1 MDVDSKNINK
11 NSNSKKEKDGIID
24 KKPESIKMD
33 ILYFKEEILHEVKN
47 LERNL
52 MQKNKETNDTLKENI
67 SNLESKYNSL
77 KDNMNSLSDKVIEGI
92 KIEEKLNEIY
102 KTKETIEKETN
113 ANKIKISLLEKE
125 THDGIYGINEL
136 LKQTILYPGVIGT
149 RGKFNN
155 FHEFIDFLLSESNA
169 NSNFRNQKIMDLSTF
184 KLKIDK
190 NLSTM
195 GFKIQSNLI
204 SSNSY
209 TDSKMQEILDKIDDF
224 YRKNKKNLDDL
235 RIENSD
241 YVIQLER
248 DTKDLRN
255 EINNIKKMKT
265 EIYARIE
272 DALNSVRIEKEK
284 MMEKLSEYKV
294 DVDKAQKDI
303 NRLEKKIKELIVEK
317 IGLLFDEQKQ
327 ANKDIDKMR
336 KIFDEYKI
344 NIEEKIDNND
354 NKITKDQTQLF
365 KSIDD
370 INNKLNIIVNHIAN
384 NDKIYKSQFQNLNNI
399 QKRNLE
405 NNNNLLSPLKK
416 KENENSRNKDNNNLI
431 KSNQISNLDNINI
444 SMNNNIFE
452 SLNINR
458 KKLKKIRSSQNIEN
472 NINRKSDK
480 NIAFSQN
487 VNLYS
492 FNGLNDKK
500 VNIKKL
506 ALSHK
511 NFFKKKSNTNFE
523 DEKDFDFNNYIKY
536 YSNINRKKI
545 RKSSFDHE
553 KIETLQKFQKL
564 LKININDING
574 HLSNFNNISSTSFKV
589 LNEKNEIF
597 DRFFLSNE
605 GIALSDNKYLNI
617 KNDNTIDKYDNK
629 LNTYSKRNLS
639 AKNLK
644 DEGLSTKNVIS
655 KKTECNFFPID
666 ANKKKEEQILI
677 KFKKNNKIIYLS
689 KKQNHNSSSLRGNI
703 KNKKFVANTLTRY
716 HNYFIGFYDDENKN
730 DKSKDKKTNKNIYKR
745 NNISL
750 NNYQII
756 DDRKN
761 NMDIN
766 FKNIKRFIGTKDK

>member
-92 KIEEKLNEIY
+92 KIEEKLNEMY

-155 FHEFIDFLLSESNA
+155 FHEFIDFLLSEINA

-209 TDSKMQEILDKIDDF
+209 TDSKIQEIIDKIDDF

-272 DALNSVRIEKEK
+272 DALN
-284 MMEKLSEYKV
+284 
-294 DVDKAQKDI
+294 
-303 NRLEKKIKELIVEK
+303 
-317 IGLLFDEQKQ
+317 
-327 ANKDIDKMR
+327 
-336 KIFDEYKI
+336 
-344 NIEEKIDNND
+344 
-354 NKITKDQTQLF
+354 
-365 KSIDD
+365 
-370 INNKLNIIVNHIAN
+370 
-384 NDKIYKSQFQNLNNI
+384 
-399 QKRNLE
+399 
-405 NNNNLLSPLKK
+405 
-416 KENENSRNKDNNNLI
+416 NLI
-431 KSNQISNLDNINI
+431 
-444 SMNNNIFE
+444 F
-452 SLNINR
+452 
-458 KKLKKIRSSQNIEN
+458 
-472 NINRKSDK
+472 
-480 NIAFSQN
+480 
-487 VNLYS
+487 
-492 FNGLNDKK
+492 
-500 VNIKKL
+500 
-506 ALSHK
+506 
-511 NFFKKKSNTNFE
+511 
-523 DEKDFDFNNYIKY
+523 
-536 YSNINRKKI
+536 
-545 RKSSFDHE
+545 
-553 KIETLQKFQKL
+553 
-564 LKININDING
+564 
-574 HLSNFNNISSTSFKV
+574 
-589 LNEKNEIF
+589 
-597 DRFFLSNE
+597 
-605 GIALSDNKYLNI
+605 
-617 KNDNTIDKYDNK
+617 
-629 LNTYSKRNLS
+629 
-639 AKNLK
+639 
-644 DEGLSTKNVIS
+644 
-655 KKTECNFFPID
+655 
-666 ANKKKEEQILI
+666 
-677 KFKKNNKIIYLS
+677 II
-689 KKQNHNSSSLRGNI
+689 
-703 KNKKFVANTLTRY
+703 
-716 HNYFIGFYDDENKN
+716 
-730 DKSKDKKTNKNIYKR
+730 
-745 NNISL
+745 
-750 NNYQII
+750 
-756 DDRKN
+756 
-761 NMDIN
+761 
-766 FKNIKRFIGTKDK
+766 

>member
-209 TDSKMQEILDKIDDF
+209 TDSKIQEILDKIDDF

-344 NIEEKIDNND
+344 NIEEKIDNID
-354 NKITKDQTQLF
+354 NKITKDQAQLF

-458 KKLKKIRSSQNIEN
+458 KNLKKIRSSQNIEN

-506 ALSHK
+506 ELYK
-511 NFFKKKSNTNFE
+511 ILFE
-523 DEKDFDFNNYIKY
+523 
-536 YSNINRKKI
+536 
-545 RKSSFDHE
+545 
-553 KIETLQKFQKL
+553 
-564 LKININDING
+564 
-574 HLSNFNNISSTSFKV
+574 
-589 LNEKNEIF
+589 
-597 DRFFLSNE
+597 
-605 GIALSDNKYLNI
+605 
-617 KNDNTIDKYDNK
+617 
-629 LNTYSKRNLS
+629 
-639 AKNLK
+639 
-644 DEGLSTKNVIS
+644 
-655 KKTECNFFPID
+655 
-666 ANKKKEEQILI
+666 
-677 KFKKNNKIIYLS
+677 
-689 KKQNHNSSSLRGNI
+689 
-703 KNKKFVANTLTRY
+703 
-716 HNYFIGFYDDENKN
+716 
-730 DKSKDKKTNKNIYKR
+730 YK
-745 NNISL
+745 
-750 NNYQII
+750 
-756 DDRKN
+756 
-761 NMDIN
+761 
-766 FKNIKRFIGTKDK
+766 

>member
-209 TDSKMQEILDKIDDF
+209 TDSKIQEILDKIDDF

-284 MMEKLSEYKV
+284 
-294 DVDKAQKDI
+294 
-303 NRLEKKIKELIVEK
+303 
-317 IGLLFDEQKQ
+317 
-327 ANKDIDKMR
+327 
-336 KIFDEYKI
+336 
-344 NIEEKIDNND
+344 
-354 NKITKDQTQLF
+354 
-365 KSIDD
+365 
-370 INNKLNIIVNHIAN
+370 
-384 NDKIYKSQFQNLNNI
+384 
-399 QKRNLE
+399 
-405 NNNNLLSPLKK
+405 
-416 KENENSRNKDNNNLI
+416 
-431 KSNQISNLDNINI
+431 
-444 SMNNNIFE
+444 
-452 SLNINR
+452 
-458 KKLKKIRSSQNIEN
+458 
-472 NINRKSDK
+472 
-480 NIAFSQN
+480 
-487 VNLYS
+487 
-492 FNGLNDKK
+492 
-500 VNIKKL
+500 
-506 ALSHK
+506 
-511 NFFKKKSNTNFE
+511 
-523 DEKDFDFNNYIKY
+523 
-536 YSNINRKKI
+536 
-545 RKSSFDHE
+545 
-553 KIETLQKFQKL
+553 
-564 LKININDING
+564 
-574 HLSNFNNISSTSFKV
+574 
-589 LNEKNEIF
+589 
-597 DRFFLSNE
+597 
-605 GIALSDNKYLNI
+605 
-617 KNDNTIDKYDNK
+617 
-629 LNTYSKRNLS
+629 
-639 AKNLK
+639 
-644 DEGLSTKNVIS
+644 
-655 KKTECNFFPID
+655 
-666 ANKKKEEQILI
+666 
-677 KFKKNNKIIYLS
+677 
-689 KKQNHNSSSLRGNI
+689 
-703 KNKKFVANTLTRY
+703 
-716 HNYFIGFYDDENKN
+716 
-730 DKSKDKKTNKNIYKR
+730 
-745 NNISL
+745 
-750 NNYQII
+750 
-756 DDRKN
+756 
-761 NMDIN
+761 
-766 FKNIKRFIGTKDK
+766 

>member
-1 MDVDSKNINK
+1 MDIDFKNTNK
-11 NSNSKKEKDGIID
+11 NSNSKKEKDGIIN

-33 ILYFKEEILHEVKN
+33 ILYFKEEILHEIKN
-47 LERNL
+47 LEKNFI
-52 MQKNKETNDTLKENI
+52 QKNKETNDTLKENI
-67 SNLESKYNSL
+67 SNFESKYNSL
-77 KDNMNSLSDKVIEGI
+77 KDNVNSLSDKVIEGMKI
-92 KIEEKLNEIY
+92 KEKLNEIN
-102 KTKETIEKETN
+102 KAKEYLEKETN
-113 ANKIKISLLEKE
+113 SNKIKISILEKE
-125 THDGIYGINEL
+125 TNDSIYGINEL
-136 LKQTILYPGVIGT
+136 LRQTILYPGVIGS

-169 NSNFRNQKIMDLSTF
+169 NSNFRNQKIMDLSSF

-190 NLSTM
+190 NLNTM

-204 SSNSY
+204 NCNSY
-209 TDSKMQEILDKIDDF
+209 TDNKIQEILDKIDDF
-224 YRKNKKNLDDL
+224 YRKNKKNIDDL

-248 DTKDLRN
+248 DTKDLRS
-255 EINNIKKMKT
+255 EINNIKRMKS
-265 EIYARIE
+265 EIYSRIE

-294 DVDKAQKDI
+294 DVDKAKTDI
-303 NRLEKKIKELIVEK
+303 NRIENKIKELIVEK
-317 IGLLFDEQKQ
+317 IGLLFDEQKKT
-327 ANKDIDKMR
+327 NEDLDKMR
-336 KIFDEYKI
+336 KIFDDYKE
-344 NIEEKIDNND
+344 NIEEKIDN
-354 NKITKDQTQLF
+354 KITNEQAQLF

-370 INNKLNIIVNHIAN
+370 INNKLNIIINHIAN
-384 NDKIYKSQFQNLNNI
+384 NDKLYKTQFKNLNI
-399 QKRNLE
+399 QKKNLE

-416 KENENSRNKDNNNLI
+416 IENENSRNKNNNNLI
-431 KSNQISNLDNINI
+431 NQNQIPNLDNIDI
-444 SMNNNIFE
+444 TMNKNIFE

-458 KKLKKIRSSQNIEN
+458 KKLKKIQSAQNIEN
-472 NINRKSDK
+472 NIINRKSDK

-492 FNGLNDKK
+492 FNGIHDKR

-506 ALSHK
+506 TLTYK
-511 NFFKKKSNTNFE
+511 NFFKKHSQTHFE
-523 DEKDFDFNNYIKY
+523 EEKEFDFNNYIKY

-545 RKSSFDHE
+545 RKSSFNHE
-553 KIETLQKFQKL
+553 KIEALQKFQKL

-574 HLSNFNNISSTSFKV
+574 HLSNFNNTSTTSFKI

-605 GIALSDNKYLNI
+605 RFPLSDNKYINI
-617 KNDNTIDKYDNK
+617 KNDNTIDKNENK

-644 DEGLSTKNVIS
+644 DEGSSKNLIS
-655 KKTECNFFPID
+655 KKTECNFFHLD
-666 ANKKKEEQILI
+666 VNKKKEEQNLI
-677 KFKKNNKIIYLS
+677 KFKKNNKIIYLA
-689 KKQNHNSSSLRGNI
+689 KKQSHNSSSLRGNI
-703 KNKKFVANTLTRY
+703 KNKKFAANTLTRY
-716 HNYFIGFYDDENKN
+716 HNYFIGFDEYENKN
-730 DKSKDKKTNKNIYKR
+730 DKIKDKKANKNKFKR

-766 FKNIKRFIGTKDK
+766 FKNIKKFIGSKDK